1 MAGHIKVS
9 GCLQYSEVYRGTR
22 LLFAIMNEE
31 DPKPLNLQINLQAF
45 NVFFSLFSFPFYS
58 EGFGG
63 ED

>member
-1 MAGHIKVS
+1 
-9 GCLQYSEVYRGTR
+9 
-22 LLFAIMNEE
+22 MNEE

-63 ED
+63 EDWGVVLQNDLIGDLGISFILTIKIV